1 MCSFKKGFLHMAQS
15 KNSFIDQELS
25 ERERKNFVILDT
37 IRKKGPIARTEITR
51 LTGLNIVT
59 VSNYV
64 EHHIKQGLVFEEG
77 YDTSTGGRR
86 PMLVNLKQKSAYVIG
101 AGFDMMGVSGVVADL
116 RGEII
121 FQTRKKYGVE
131 TGMALMEKL
140 VDTAEEL
147 LVKSSVEKDKIKGIG
162 LAVAGIIDKENRTIK
177 WPGPLGTQDL
187 VVSVSLWDDKFTNR
201 FNVPVIIENDA
212 DCAAYGEQWLALDP
226 EYKNV
231 IYMFSG
237 VACGIMI
244 NGQVYKGASGC
255 AGELGIFNPDM
266 LDKYDWKKESFG
278 LGRWDMELGMLHNI
292 GELQK
297 KYSDSKIFKLASNRP
312 EDITFI
318 TILEA
323 AYEKDELAIKLLTKA
338 GEDLGRK
345 VAFLVNL
352 FNPQIVIIG
361 GGIERVGS
369 VLMDSLKKTV
379 KEWALE
385 EATRVL
391 KIIPAQLAE
400 NAVPLGA
407 ASLVIRHFFEQA

>member
-1 MCSFKKGFLHMAQS
+1 MRAS

-25 ERERKNFVILDT
+25 ERERKNFAILDT

-64 EHHIKQGLVFEEG
+64 DYYINQGLVFEEG

-121 FQTRKKYGVE
+121 FQTRKKYCVE
-131 TGMALMEKL
+131 TGMALMEEL

-162 LAVAGIIDKENRTIK
+162 LAVAGIIDKENRTIR
-177 WPGPLGTQDL
+177 WPGPLGKQDL
-187 VVSVSLWDDKFTNR
+187 IVSVSLWDDKFTDR
-201 FNVPVIIENDA
+201 FNIPVIIENDA

-255 AGELGIFNPDM
+255 AGELGILNPNVF
-266 LDKYDWKKESFG
+266 DKYDWRKESYS

-361 GGIERVGS
+361 GGIERAGS

-407 ASLVIRHFFEQA
+407 ASLVIRHLFEQA